1 MIKYYT
7 QDHYHKK
14 AIRPVCGVLIALDG
28 ILVWLER
35 KFCYCMSYLRANR
48 TDMECAIFLVNLDS
62 HDQLVSPMR
71 DNYAGGAKQMMGQM
85 LLRYK
90 FLKLYLSR
98 LMDFN
103 FYALKTIVCYILLLL
118 YRYAFASHGS
128 FAT

>member
-1 MIKYYT
+1 
-7 QDHYHKK
+7 
-14 AIRPVCGVLIALDG
+14 
-28 ILVWLER
+28 
-35 KFCYCMSYLRANR
+35 MSYLRANR

-62 HDQLVSPMR
+62 HDQLVSSMR
-71 DNYAGGAKQMMGQM
+71 DNYAGGAEQMMGQM

>member
-1 MIKYYT
+1 MIKYDT

-62 HDQLVSPMR
+62 HDQLVSSMR

-90 FLKLYLSR
+90 FLKPIKAYGFQFLRIENNRVL
-98 LMDFN
+98 
-103 FYALKTIVCYILLLL
+103 
-118 YRYAFASHGS
+118 H
-128 FAT
+128 FATNVSI